1 MDLQHK
7 HGAIIWAGILALI
20 FVGLLVWY
28 MATSPAPALPP
39 TDYTA
44 STSTR
49 AFVEPA
55 PEVIAEEGGYYEI
68 TVEIPSLTPLQG
80 QANQVAIDTLRNFST
95 ERIAE
100 FMRNGDFANIT
111 PEVAQLFGLSD
122 GRKYVLG
129 LEYELY
135 TSPQTA
141 SYLYTI
147 YEDTLGAH
155 PNAYF
160 RTFTFNLTT
169 GASISLGDLFLEN
182 SNYLSWLSDRARRD
196 IPLIIQERSGYM
208 PDTEYL
214 NSGTEPSPE
223 SFQNFYIEGGS
234 LILAFPPYQV
244 GPYALGSVFLPI
256 PLSDMKTILRPE
268 YLP

>member
-7 HGAIIWAGILALI
+7 HGAIIWTGVLALI

-28 MATSPAPALPP
+28 MVTSPSPVLPP

-44 STSTR
+44 ATSTPT
-49 AFVEPA
+49 FVEPA
-55 PEVIAEEGGYYEI
+55 PEVITEEGAYYEI
-68 TVEIPSLTPLQG
+68 TAELPSLTPLLEP
-80 QANQVAIDTLRNFST
+80 ANQAVVSTLRTFST
-95 ERIAE
+95 DRIAE
-100 FMRNGDFANIT
+100 FKRNGDFANIT
-111 PEVAQLFGLSD
+111 PGDAQFIGLGD

-135 TSPQTA
+135 TSSQTI

-160 RTFTFNLTT
+160 RTFTFNAGT
-169 GASISLGDLFLEN
+169 GTAISLSDLFIEN
-182 SNYLSWLSDRARRD
+182 SNYLTWLSERTRRD
-196 IPLIIQERSGYM
+196 IPLIIQQRSGYM

-214 NSGTEPSPE
+214 KSGTEPNPE
-223 SFQNFYIEGGS
+223 SFQNFYLEGNT
-234 LILAFPPYQV
+234 LVLAFPPYQV
-244 GPYALGSVFLPI
+244 GPYALGSVFMPI
-256 PLSDMKTILRPE
+256 PLSDMESILRPE